1 MHHRCLVE
9 CCGLRAS
16 NLLLAEALIL
26 VDRARCLC
34 MVLSGV
40 DGFNACLVIEVERRE
55 SAAMLYRQAIPVG
68 MKRMV
73 SVRFDSY
80 KMCCD

>member
-1 MHHRCLVE
+1 M
-9 CCGLRAS
+9 AS
-16 NLLLAEALIL
+16 KLLLAEALML

-40 DGFNACLVIEVERRE
+40 HVFNACLVIEVERRE
-55 SAAMLYRQAIPVG
+55 SMAMLYRQALPVEI
-68 MKRMV
+68 KRMV

-80 KMCCD
+80 KMGCD